1 MVSTNAPLLGL
12 AGWTDCHRQLLTA
25 NVLVLTVL
33 AGKEEGDDVGQGAW
47 PTGQSQFLYHIKPR
61 NFPSC
66 GILREAILG
75 SQPHNMS
82 SAGQTF

>member
-33 AGKEEGDDVGQGAW
+33 AGKEEGDDVDKGRDQRGNL
-47 PTGQSQFLYHIKPR
+47 SFFI
-61 NFPSC
+61 
-66 GILREAILG
+66 I
-75 SQPHNMS
+75 
-82 SAGQTF
+82 